1 MPVCEGCGIR
11 TDDAHVARRA
21 ARIEAAARYRPTQI
35 KVLFLDSAPPAR
47 IEDFFYSPASNRTG
61 RLPASKSYFD
71 ELGKT
76 LGPTLTASTE
86 EGILT
91 EFRRKGYFLTYAVE
105 CPFENEG
112 ELHAALR
119 RLAPT
124 ALKRVQYSIKPSYVV
139 PISTP
144 TKELIHLFG
153 LIGWGDRLVL
163 DGAGPFVD
171 PYLGDSRKQAQFGTA
186 FGDRIGKALAV
197 LP

>member
-47 IEDFFYSPASNRTG
+47 IDDFFYSPAANRTG

-71 ELGKT
+71 ELGNT
-76 LGPTLTASTE
+76 LGPTLITPSE
-86 EGILT
+86 ERILS
-91 EFRRKGYFLTYAVE
+91 EFRRRGYFLIYAVHG
-105 CPFENEG
+105 PFDSEG

-124 ALKRVQYSIKPSYVV
+124 ALKRVQYFLQPNYIV
-139 PISTP
+139 PIGSA
-144 TKELIHLFG
+144 TKELIRLVG
-153 LIGWGDRLVL
+153 LIGWGDRLLL
-163 DGAGPFVD
+163 DKSGPLVV
-171 PYLGDSRKQAQFGTA
+171 PYL
-186 FGDRIGKALAV
+186 
-197 LP
+197 